1 MSKKS
6 IESKSRR
13 KPKPTKPDKPY
24 EGFPLFSH
32 GCGLWAKKIRGSLV
46 YFGSWRIDPDGSLAL
61 EKFNRE
67 WPFLKD
73 GKTPPPVDVG
83 DGIDL
88 RTLCNKFIESKENL
102 VLNDELSQRSFRD
115 YYKTCKNVLDYF
127 GKDRRVDDL
136 RPDDFGGMR
145 RELSKRFGVNSLKNE
160 INRVRILFKFA
171 HDQRL
176 IDSSIIYGQS
186 FNRPSAKVLRKD
198 RNEAGAKLFEREEV
212 LAILEAADPVMK
224 AMFYLAVNCGFGNTD
239 VASLPEKAVDLENGW
254 IDFPRPKTEIP
265 RRVPLWPETV
275 EALKE
280 AIAKRPNPADDSG
293 KGLCFLTRFGLPWVR
308 VTPKKETDPEDS
320 GPEIRVPIDAI
331 SGEFAKILRKLKI
344 NGRRGLGFYTGR
356 QTFETIGGE
365 SKDQVA
371 VNSIMGHVDNSMA
384 GVYRHRIS
392 DERLI
397 AVVNTVREWLY
408 PSSDTEGGK
417 T

>member
-6 IESKSRR
+6 IESKSPR
-13 KPKPTKPDKPY
+13 KPKPTKPEKPY
-24 EGFPLFSH
+24 QGFPLFSH
-32 GCGLWAKKIRGSLV
+32 PSGMWAKKIRGSLV
-46 YFGSWRIDPDGSLAL
+46 YFTSWRIDPDGSLAL

-73 GKTPPPVDVG
+73 GKTPPPMDTGDGVDVR
-83 DGIDL
+83 I
-88 RTLCNKFIESKENL
+88 LCNKFVEVKQNL

-127 GKDRRVDDL
+127 GKNRRVDDL
-136 RPDDFGGMR
+136 RPDDFGGFR
-145 RELSKRFGVNSLKNE
+145 VALSKRFGVNSLKNE
-160 INRVRILFKFA
+160 INRVRILFKFG

-176 IDSSIIYGQS
+176 IENPINYGQS

-198 RNEAGAKLFEREEV
+198 RNEVGAKLFEREEV
-212 LAILEAADPVMK
+212 LAILESADPVMK
-224 AMFYLAVNCGFGNTD
+224 AMFLLAVNCGFGNTD
-239 VASLPEKAVDLENGW
+239 VASLPEKSVDLELGW
-254 IDFPRPKTEIP
+254 IEFPRPKTGIE
-265 RRVPLWPETV
+265 RRCPLWPETISALE
-275 EALKE
+275 EALT
-280 AIAKRPNPADDSG
+280 KRPNPADDSG

-308 VTPKKETDPEDS
+308 ITPKKETDPEDT
-320 GPEIRVPIDAI
+320 GPEIRVPIDSI

-356 QTFETIGGE
+356 HTFETIGGE

-371 VNSIMGHVDNSMA
+371 VNGIMGHVDSSMA

-397 AVVNTVREWLY
+397 AVTNVIREWLFG
-408 PSSDTEGGK
+408 TEGGE